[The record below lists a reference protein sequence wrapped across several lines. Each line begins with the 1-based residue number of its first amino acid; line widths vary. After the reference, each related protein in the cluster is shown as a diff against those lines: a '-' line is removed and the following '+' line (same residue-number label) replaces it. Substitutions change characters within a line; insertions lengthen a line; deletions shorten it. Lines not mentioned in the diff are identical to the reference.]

1 MNEKDNLKDNLIHK
15 AQDKDKSFPKS
26 RQFFFE
32 DNSNTES
39 IKNSEALSEYDDE
52 IASEKDINSYRHS
65 INNNNNGYAFLGVAN
80 KSYSHKAVNSI
91 KNF

>member
-26 RQFFFE
+26 RHFFFE

-52 IASEKDINSYRHS
+52 IASEKDVML
-65 INNNNNGYAFLGVAN
+65 FLELQ
-80 KSYSHKAVNSI
+80 I
-91 KNF
+91 KVIAIKQ